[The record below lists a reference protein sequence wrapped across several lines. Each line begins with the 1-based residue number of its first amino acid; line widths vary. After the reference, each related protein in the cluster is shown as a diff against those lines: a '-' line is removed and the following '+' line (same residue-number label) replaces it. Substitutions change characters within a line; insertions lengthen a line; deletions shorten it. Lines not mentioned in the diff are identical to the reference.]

1 MELTKDIK
9 YDKELI
15 QNESVKIDYSGS
27 LYTNGSDEV
36 YIVYGFDKEWK
47 NTTYQKMDKTEN
59 CFSTTIQLSEYTD
72 FNFCFK
78 DSYNNWD
85 NNNSCDYSLKIEVK
99 KDSTSDLNALLDD
112 ILNETKTS
120 KIETTPLED
129 SISKIQ
135 KISDTFDELFEETKT
150 YDSVN
155 EEIENTV
162 SYFDALLDSIQAENT
177 ISNIQT
183 AETLDLEKTFPEE
196 FDSCVDTENVM
207 TVEKTEDTVSSQIE
221 TITTSTQSDTES
233 ESPSL
238 ALITTSKHKNIFDF
252 ENLSPWYVFKKRV
265 RLAFYKLIYVLP
277 AFLFGEED
285 DSEN

>member
-1 MELTKDIK
+1 
-9 YDKELI
+9 
-15 QNESVKIDYSGS
+15 
-27 LYTNGSDEV
+27 
-36 YIVYGFDKEWK
+36 
-47 NTTYQKMDKTEN
+47 MDKTEN

-150 YDSVN
+150 YDSV
-155 EEIENTV
+155 TP
-162 SYFDALLDSIQAENT
+162 SYYFIHSFIKLFLKLRIYAYFVILKQKRHFD
-177 ISNIQT
+177 NICGK
-183 AETLDLEKTFPEE
+183 EKF
-196 FDSCVDTENVM
+196 
-207 TVEKTEDTVSSQIE
+207 
-221 TITTSTQSDTES
+221 
-233 ESPSL
+233 
-238 ALITTSKHKNIFDF
+238 
-252 ENLSPWYVFKKRV
+252 
-265 RLAFYKLIYVLP
+265 
-277 AFLFGEED
+277 
-285 DSEN
+285 